1 MWLST
6 VVTVSASA
14 ISTITWLKPIPHR
27 FAVYA
32 SAAPLPVAPATLT
45 TRRLARP
52 YLDGTFPRWIALA
65 SPSARRHRRNLQ
77 PVEQD
82 GACHGLQ
89 ACRKRTEK
97 LASHRRP

>member
-14 ISTITWLKPIPHR
+14 ISTITWLNPIPHR

-65 SPSARRHRRNLQ
+65 SPSAQRLPPGIAGRNRRN
-77 PVEQD
+77 PHHTD
-82 GACHGLQ
+82 CGGAALRNPP
-89 ACRKRTEK
+89 A
-97 LASHRRP
+97 